1 MSKSYYSVPIVRRE
15 LLPLW
20 YEAWDGNMP
29 FGREASRDVVL
40 RQIRII
46 KAGNNSVD
54 IIEAT
59 LLERKA
65 RLQLVPLSADGNTP
79 QKIVNRARTGT
90 FASATPTPFNDAV
103 ILLDASHRP

>member
-1 MSKSYYSVPIVRRE
+1 MGRSESWPII
-15 LLPLW
+15 
-20 YEAWDGNMP
+20 AK
-29 FGREASRDVVL
+29 VL
-40 RQIRII
+40 RAAPLAVR
-46 KAGNNSVD
+46 GNRLSQLFRYCSVLSRS
-54 IIEAT
+54 